1 MAFCGKCGS
10 VIIEGNPFCQ
20 SCGAVQNVP
29 PQSGVSVALAA
40 AAPAREKKFFE
51 DQRVLVTNAR
61 CVMEGKTFAMNGITS
76 VAAYTQVPSR
86 KGPIILIVLGLIGLL
101 GSLSSRDAAVG
112 IIVSVLA
119 IGLGILW
126 YKNIKDIYHVVI
138 HSASGEAR
146 PIHDYNSQYIGNIV
160 QALNDAIVHRG

>member
-1 MAFCGKCGS
+1 MAFCGKCGTAT
-10 VIIEGNPFCQ
+10 IEGNPFCQ
-20 SCGAVQNVP
+20 GCGA
-29 PQSGVSVALAA
+29 ALNELPARTGQVKSAA

-76 VAAYTQVPSR
+76 VAAYTEVRSR
-86 KGPIILIVLGLIGLL
+86 KGPIIMIIFGVIALL
-101 GSLSSRDAAVG
+101 GSFSSRDATVG
-112 IIVSVLA
+112 VIGSVLV
-119 IGLGILW
+119 IGLGALW
-126 YKNIKDIYHVVI
+126 YKNIRDIYHVVI

-146 PIHDYNSQYIGNIV
+146 PIHDYNPQYIGSIV